1 MDFIPLDTLG
11 HIIMKARKFDA
22 GVAPE
27 ELEEASNATDD
38 GGVAILEDTPDNPT
52 QQELVA
58 ALRSLN
64 DDQVA
69 ELLAL
74 VWLGRGDFDK
84 DTWGEALAQAQVTRN
99 GERYAISSAP
109 HCLAISLRKVSHNSA
124 GRCRSGDD
132 HELKLRPPT
141 H

>member
-52 QQELVA
+52 QQELSA

-84 DTWGEALAQAQVTRN
+84 DTWGEALAEAQVTRN
-99 GERYAISSAP
+99 ERAVSYLVGTPLLGDLIEEG
-109 HCLAISLRKVSHNSA
+109 LAQL
-124 GRCRSGDD
+124 GRPLP
-132 HELKLRPPT
+132 EW
-141 H
+141 